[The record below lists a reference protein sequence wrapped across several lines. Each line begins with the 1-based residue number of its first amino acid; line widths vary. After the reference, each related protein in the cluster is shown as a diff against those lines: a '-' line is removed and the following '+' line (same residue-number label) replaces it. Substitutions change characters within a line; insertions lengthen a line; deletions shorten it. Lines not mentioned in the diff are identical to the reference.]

1 MLVSAFGQP
10 SAVAQRI
17 GKSGGGGELDQSV
30 LLSPRFC
37 STNAMSPVLVSASSG
52 FPRSFVVHES
62 LKVLFFVS
70 FTVTFSSVAVVW
82 YCVSDHSYV
91 HSASEA

>member
-10 SAVAQRI
+10 SALAQRI

-37 STNAMSPVLVSASSG
+37 STNAMSPVLVIASSG
-52 FPRSFVVHES
+52 LLRSFVVQES
-62 LKVLFFVS
+62 LNVFPFCSL
-70 FTVTFSSVAVVW
+70 TVTFSSVGVVW
-82 YCVSDHSYV
+82 YCVSDHV
-91 HSASEA
+91 